1 MVHRLGLRE
10 VETISR
16 GLERRD
22 AAPNPEFEATA
33 AHLVEHADFLDQA
46 QGMIEWQEIHHR
58 AKTQP
63 AGALRQ
69 GRKEQAG
76 RRGAAD
82 RRAVVLG
89 KMISVETRAV
99 ESLRK
104 LEPVGVKFAMRHA
117 RIVHVVEHAEFHDR
131 LSLTILCRY
140 SSVRIMR
147 RLKR

>member
-16 GLERRD
+16 RLERRD
-22 AAPNPEFEATA
+22 ATPNPEFEATA
-33 AHLVEHADFLDQA
+33 AHLVEHADLLDQA
-46 QGMIEWQEIHHR
+46 QRVIERQEIYHR
-58 AKTQP
+58 TKTQP

-69 GRKEQAG
+69 GRQEQAG
-76 RRGAAD
+76 RCGTAD
-82 RRAVVLG
+82 RGAVVLG

-104 LEPVGVKFAMRHA
+104 PEPVGVKFAMRHA

-131 LSLTILCRY
+131 LSPTIRVFGSGGGSRACCQ
-140 SSVRIMR
+140 
-147 RLKR
+147 